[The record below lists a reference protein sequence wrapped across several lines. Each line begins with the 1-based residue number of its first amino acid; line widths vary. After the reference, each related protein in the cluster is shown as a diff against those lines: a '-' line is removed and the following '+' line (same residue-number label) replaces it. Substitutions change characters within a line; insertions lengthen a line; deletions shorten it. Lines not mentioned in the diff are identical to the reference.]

1 MKRFDGDLVFDRW
14 SEPHDR
20 APRLL
25 YARAESACGMMCAA
39 PEGPGLKANFSDLK
53 LELG

>member
-14 SEPHDR
+14 LEPHDR

-25 YARAESACGMMCAA
+25 YARAESACGNDVRRARGA
-39 PEGPGLKANFSDLK
+39 GIGSQLQRFET
-53 LELG
+53 